1 MRFLLDTNILSELRK
16 AARANVNVM
25 TWWEE
30 SAGSSFVSV
39 LSLGEIRQGIE
50 GVRPRDPG
58 QAEAIERW
66 LDQTRAQFSGLIL
79 PVTEEI
85 SERWGRLPSSQ
96 MLPAVDALIA
106 ATALE
111 HGLTIATRNVR
122 DFERCGVRVVNRFG
136 EERTHG

>member
-16 AARANVNVM
+16 AALANGNVM

-30 SAGSSFVSV
+30 SAESSVVSV

-50 GVRPRDPG
+50 GVRLRDPR

-66 LDQTRAQFSGLIL
+66 LDRTRARFSGLIL

-85 SERWGRLPSSQ
+85 TDRWGRLPDSL
-96 MLPAVDALIA
+96 MLPAVDALLA

-111 HGLTIATRNVR
+111 HGLIVATRNVR
-122 DFERCGVRVVNRFG
+122 DFERCGVPVVNPF
-136 EERTHG
+136 EEGMAHG